1 MKLNTFCKTTHFLPA
16 ISKQFLSLP
25 IGKFYTWLIFLHN
38 QRLWWLWQLSGVIP
52 HHLVS
57 DAIGWDF
64 QIIISKSIVIA
75 FTVMIVFVYVQWP
88 DFLWSIFVFRR
99 QQHFKICRDFHFY
112 IVQWPN
118 RLWFVFEFMRLR
130 PHLKICACPDLY
142 FCIVQ
147 WPNLFWFVFV
157 FMRRPHFKICVTSN
171 WPSGHFVPYCPF
183 FAITLLLNEIQI
195 QYMAITKIFH
205 LQYKYYRMRCKSL
218 IKHSFCL

>member
-1 MKLNTFCKTTHFLPA
+1 MFKITHCVWSWTLFVKRH
-16 ISKQFLSLP
+16 ISCLQYQSSFFRVP

-157 FMRRPHFKICVTSN
+157 FMRRPHFKICGSCYLYFYIV
-171 WPSGHFVPYCPF
+171 
-183 FAITLLLNEIQI
+183 
-195 QYMAITKIFH
+195 
-205 LQYKYYRMRCKSL
+205 
-218 IKHSFCL
+218 